1 MRQYIARRLFFGLF
15 VLWLVSAIVF
25 LLMRLLPGDAVYI
38 QLGETLTT
46 REAIEK
52 VRAQLGLNK
61 PIHEQY
67 ITWMWGVVRGDMGT
81 SPRTGE
87 KVFQLIMDRFPVSL
101 QIALMAMALAIVIA
115 IPIGVISAIRQ
126 DTPVDYGLRLLSIA
140 GLSVPSFVLGTSI
153 LILASLWF
161 QWIPPLGYVTL
172 FENPG
177 RNLLQVG
184 FPVLVLG
191 FDLSASVMRMS
202 RSSLL
207 EVLRQDYIRTAWSK
221 GLKEQAII
229 ARHALKNALIPVV
242 TIWGVQVGRLLGG
255 TVILETIFSV
265 PGVGRLTLEAIN
277 NRDYMQVQ
285 ANVLFFAVIF
295 FISNLV
301 VDITYAWLDPRI
313 KYR

>member
-1 MRQYIARRLFFGLF
+1 
-15 VLWLVSAIVF
+15 
-25 LLMRLLPGDAVYI
+25 MRLLPGDAVYI